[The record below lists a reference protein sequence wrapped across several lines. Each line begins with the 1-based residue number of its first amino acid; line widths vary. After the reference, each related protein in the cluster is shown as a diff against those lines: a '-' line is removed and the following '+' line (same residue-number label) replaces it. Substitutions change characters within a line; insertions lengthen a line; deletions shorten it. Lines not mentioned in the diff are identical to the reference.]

1 MKRDVAIEL
10 LAPGPLQQIRLD
22 LTTRCNLRC
31 VYCAV
36 SQITYRGEDM
46 PVELAHRATDHIA
59 QIARNR
65 NQRPHVVDVN
75 GHGETT
81 FMHGWVDVCN
91 SLLDHNLSL
100 SITTNLAK
108 AYSQEELEVLAAFN
122 KYYDEH
128 EKTLPKAPP
137 RIADWLQNETWQGIM
152 KEAAN
157 ALAFFRA
164 GEKSGKSMFD

>member
-1 MKRDVAIEL
+1 VTREIPDRRPVAIEL
-10 LAPGPLQQIRLD
+10 LELLSSADLQLD
-22 LTTRCNLRC
+22 YERR
-31 VYCAV
+31 VPHISV
-36 SQITYRGEDM
+36 S
-46 PVELAHRATDHIA
+46 VEL
-59 QIARNR
+59 
-65 NQRPHVVDVN
+65 
-75 GHGETT
+75 
-81 FMHGWVDVCN
+81 VCMWFDDFYFPRDKFFKLCF
-91 SLLDHNLSL
+91 S
-100 SITTNLAK
+100 K
-108 AYSQEELEVLAAFN
+108 EELEVLAAFN